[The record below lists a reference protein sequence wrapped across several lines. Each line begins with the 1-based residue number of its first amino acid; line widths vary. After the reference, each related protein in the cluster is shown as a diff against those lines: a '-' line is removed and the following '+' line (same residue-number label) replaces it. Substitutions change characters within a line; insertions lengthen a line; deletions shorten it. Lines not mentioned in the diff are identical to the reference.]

1 LPSGLNLGLDIGSVS
16 ANVVLLTDEGAIVE
30 ERYVRTKG
38 RPWEVAAEVLEG
50 LVRERGR
57 EAIVSVSLT
66 GTAAKAMAPI
76 LGVPFVNEII
86 AHARAVAALHPQVR
100 TIIDMGGEDSKLIL
114 LDPAGRG
121 EIEDF
126 AMNSMCAAGT
136 GSFLDQQAHRLGYSI
151 EEFSGQALK
160 SETPPRVA
168 GRCSVFAKTD
178 MIHLQQEATPAFDI
192 IAGLCFALV
201 RNLKSNI
208 ARGKEITPPV
218 SFQGGVAA
226 NLGVRRAILEIMGLE
241 KDQLIIP
248 EHYAS
253 MGAIG
258 AVLLTLDGLSEKVG
272 LDQLDQFLAYVRAR
286 QVEATRLEPL
296 SLSEQHARRRVQSRK
311 LGPEERDV
319 PAYLGVDVGS
329 ISTNVVVIDEEGR
342 LLAKQYLM
350 TAGRPL
356 EAVKEGIRLV
366 GREVGDKVRIM
377 GAATTGSGRYLTG
390 DFIGADLV
398 RNEITAQAT
407 ASAAID
413 PEVDT
418 IFEIG
423 GQDSKYISLKNG
435 AIVDF
440 MMNKV
445 CAAGTGSFLEE
456 QAEKLGIS
464 IKEEFGRLALSA
476 RKPVGMGERCTVFM
490 ESDVVHHQQ
499 QGVPVEDIV
508 GGLSYSIVH
517 NYLNKVVENRRVGQN
532 IFYQGATA
540 SNAGIVAAFEKIT
553 GKPIRVPPHN
563 DVTGA
568 IGVALLAKRE
578 RTWEKSSFKGF
589 EVAETRYEISSFEC
603 QGCPNHCQV
612 RKVVFEG
619 AQRPLFY
626 GSRCDKYDV
635 DTSRKKSDLPDL
647 LALRESWLMGEGEA
661 QPPLENP
668 RGTIGLPR
676 TLFFRDLM
684 PFFRTFLRE
693 LGFEVVV
700 SDLSNKKII
709 HAGVERIV
717 AETCFP
723 VKVAHGHLLDLVDKG
738 VKRIL
743 IPSIVSFKSPYPKV
757 QEGQVCPYA
766 QTLCYT
772 CQSSIDFKSLGV
784 ELIQPILRFA
794 EGEAWLRK
802 GLKDLAR
809 LIGAPAG
816 RVGPALAKAKA
827 AQADFEARCRAKGQE
842 VLEGL
847 GPQGMAMVF
856 VTRPYNGLDAGLNL
870 GLHRK
875 LRDLGVLALP
885 MDFLDLDSVSD
896 MDGLERMYWRYGQ
909 KILAAAKL
917 IKEDPRLHA
926 VYVTNFGCGPDSF
939 ILHFFRDY
947 MQGRPYLEIEID
959 EHSADVGA
967 MTRLEAFLDSIKNV
981 PLADLTTSPPPRAER
996 LLKRRDDRTIFIPN
1010 MTDHAYP
1017 VAAAFRACGVPAEVM
1032 PESNQETLQLG
1043 RRFTSGKECYPCILT
1058 TGDMVKMINHNGH
1071 DREKIAFF
1079 MPSGTGP
1086 CRFGNYY
1093 RLQRL
1098 VLDELGYPDV
1108 PIYSPQQTETLYE
1121 DLGQLSETAGQFT
1134 RLGWEAIVAVDLLQ
1148 KKLFE
1153 TRPYETDPGQTDQ
1166 VYARALDRLCQ
1177 AVSQRQDLAEV
1188 LAEVRTWFEAV
1199 PTRGIGSRPLVGVV
1213 GEIYTRT
1220 NRFANENVIRQ
1231 LEELGA
1237 EVSVAPFSEWILYV
1251 NHTSK
1256 WAARRRRLW
1265 KQLFGLVLTDRVQHK
1280 IERRLVHALEGHL
1293 RRLHEPPIPLT
1304 LTRSQPYIDP
1314 SYEGEACL
1322 SVGKVVDF
1330 LHQGASGVVNVIPFT
1345 CMPGTIV
1352 HAVMKRFREEH
1363 DNVPYLS
1370 MACDGQ
1376 EQTNLRSRLEAFM
1389 YQVGQFQ
1396 GRQGQRRAGQ

>member
-1 LPSGLNLGLDIGSVS
+1 MDSALN
-16 ANVVLLTDEGAIVE
+16 
-30 ERYVRTKG
+30 
-38 RPWEVAAEVLEG
+38 
-50 LVRERGR
+50 
-57 EAIVSVSLT
+57 
-66 GTAAKAMAPI
+66 
-76 LGVPFVNEII
+76 
-86 AHARAVAALHPQVR
+86 
-100 TIIDMGGEDSKLIL
+100 
-114 LDPAGRG
+114 
-121 EIEDF
+121 
-126 AMNSMCAAGT
+126 
-136 GSFLDQQAHRLGYSI
+136 
-151 EEFSGQALK
+151 
-160 SETPPRVA
+160 
-168 GRCSVFAKTD
+168 
-178 MIHLQQEATPAFDI
+178 
-192 IAGLCFALV
+192 
-201 RNLKSNI
+201 
-208 ARGKEITPPV
+208 
-218 SFQGGVAA
+218 
-226 NLGVRRAILEIMGLE
+226 
-241 KDQLIIP
+241 
-248 EHYAS
+248 
-253 MGAIG
+253 
-258 AVLLTLDGLSEKVG
+258 
-272 LDQLDQFLAYVRAR
+272 
-286 QVEATRLEPL
+286 
-296 SLSEQHARRRVQSRK
+296 
-311 LGPEERDV
+311 
-319 PAYLGVDVGS
+319 
-329 ISTNVVVIDEEGR
+329 
-342 LLAKQYLM
+342 
-350 TAGRPL
+350 
-356 EAVKEGIRLV
+356 
-366 GREVGDKVRIM
+366 
-377 GAATTGSGRYLTG
+377 
-390 DFIGADLV
+390 
-398 RNEITAQAT
+398 
-407 ASAAID
+407 
-413 PEVDT
+413 
-418 IFEIG
+418 
-423 GQDSKYISLKNG
+423 
-435 AIVDF
+435 
-440 MMNKV
+440 
-445 CAAGTGSFLEE
+445 
-456 QAEKLGIS
+456 
-464 IKEEFGRLALSA
+464 
-476 RKPVGMGERCTVFM
+476 
-490 ESDVVHHQQ
+490 
-499 QGVPVEDIV
+499 
-508 GGLSYSIVH
+508 
-517 NYLNKVVENRRVGQN
+517 
-532 IFYQGATA
+532 
-540 SNAGIVAAFEKIT
+540 
-553 GKPIRVPPHN
+553 
-563 DVTGA
+563 
-568 IGVALLAKRE
+568 
-578 RTWEKSSFKGF
+578 
-589 EVAETRYEISSFEC
+589 
-603 QGCPNHCQV
+603 
-612 RKVVFEG
+612 
-619 AQRPLFY
+619 
-626 GSRCDKYDV
+626 
-635 DTSRKKSDLPDL
+635 
-647 LALRESWLMGEGEA
+647 
-661 QPPLENP
+661 
-668 RGTIGLPR
+668 
-676 TLFFRDLM
+676 
-684 PFFRTFLRE
+684 
-693 LGFEVVV
+693 
-700 SDLSNKKII
+700 
-709 HAGVERIV
+709 
-717 AETCFP
+717 
-723 VKVAHGHLLDLVDKG
+723 
-738 VKRIL
+738 
-743 IPSIVSFKSPYPKV
+743 
-757 QEGQVCPYA
+757 
-766 QTLCYT
+766 
-772 CQSSIDFKSLGV
+772 IDFKALGV
-784 ELIQPILRFA
+784 ELIQPVLRFA

-816 RVGPALAKAKA
+816 LVGPALEKAKA
-827 AQADFEARCRAKGQE
+827 AQAAFEARCRAKGRE

-847 GPQGMAMVF
+847 GPKGMAMVF

-926 VYVTNFGCGPDSF
+926 VYVTNFACGPDSF

-981 PLADLTTSPPPRAER
+981 PLADLTTSPPPRAQR

-1121 DLGQLSETAGQFT
+1121 DLGQLSEAAGQFT

-1153 TRPYETDPGQTDQ
+1153 TRPYETNPGQTDQ
-1166 VYARALDRLCQ
+1166 VYGRALERLCQ
-1177 AVSQRQDLAEV
+1177 AVSRRQDLAEV
-1188 LAEVRTWFEAV
+1188 LAEAGSWFEAV
-1199 PTRGIGSRPLVGVV
+1199 PTRGVGSRPLVGVV

-1280 IERRLVHALEGHL
+1280 IERRLSQSLEGHL

-1304 LTRSQPYIDP
+1304 LARSQPYIDP

-1396 GRQGQRRAGQ
+1396 DRQGQRRTGQ